1 MLFEKYDT
9 FIGVVIECKGVRYL
23 VNCGNEM
30 FMVVCKANL
39 AKGEKVLFGVTNYL
53 ISREGITYYA
63 NVESVYEKTA

>member
-1 MLFEKYDT
+1 M
-9 FIGVVIECKGVRYL
+9 R

-30 FMVVCKANL
+30 FKVVCKANL

>member
-9 FIGVVIECKGVRYL
+9 FIGVVIESKGIRYW

-30 FMVVCKANL
+30 FKVVCKANL

>member
-9 FIGVVIECKGVRYL
+9 FIGVVIECKGIRYW
-23 VNCGNEM
+23 VNCGN
-30 FMVVCKANL
+30 
-39 AKGEKVLFGVTNYL
+39 VLFGVTNYL

>member
-9 FIGVVIECKGVRYL
+9 FIGVVEECKGIRYW

-30 FMVVCKANL
+30 FKVVCKANL

-63 NVESVYEKTA
+63 NVEAVYEKTA